1 MNFYQSV
8 QIVSRMWSKL
18 FACGPMRYLAPLA
31 DLTTSLV
38 IAAQC
43 IWTFIFIQME
53 LGVGLTYD
61 TSAVFGILTATLGFI
76 LPLQMNAALGKNK
89 ACLDNYNAFLGDI
102 QAFAWD
108 IVAFHTYVD
117 EKDQTHKLKS
127 LEILSNMFDILVAMP
142 ALAKWHFRGG
152 ADLKV
157 LTTKSNIFNDDNE
170 ALFKHT
176 GGGRDVMT
184 LAKQIPSMAKPE
196 VCFFKLLDYT
206 KDLGVSK
213 TQQQQGASLR
223 SWERAYGSWG
233 NMGNLA
239 AYTPPVV
246 FTYVLNVA
254 LLMYSVILPFQF
266 ASNGYHAVWM
276 VAIVGYFFLGLNS
289 AGSKV
294 GNAFAEGPQGF
305 QTVSEAQRGMT
316 TTMAKIWDVRFDIF
330 KDPENNQHRLHRSAA
345 VRDLGT
351 YVQNQ
356 LFKY

>member
-1 MNFYQSV
+1 
-8 QIVSRMWSKL
+8 MWSKL

-31 DLTTSLV
+31 DLTTFLV

-43 IWTFIFIQME
+43 LWTFIFIELE

-108 IVAFHTYVD
+108 IIAFYTRPQR
-117 EKDQTHKLKS
+117 KDDQNRKKS
-127 LEILSNMFDILVAMP
+127 EAVLSNMFDVIVAIP

-152 ADLKV
+152 ADFDL
-157 LTTKSNIFNDDNE
+157 LTTKSNIFMDNNQT
-170 ALFKHT
+170 LFKRT
-176 GGGRDVMT
+176 QGGSDVMR
-184 LAKQIPSMAKPE
+184 LSEQLPSMAKPE
-196 VCFFKLLDYT
+196 VCFFKLLDYS
-206 KDLGVSK
+206 KDLGVFE
-213 TQQQQGASLR
+213 TQLQQSASLR

-233 NMGNLA
+233 NMGNLN
-239 AYTPPVV
+239 AYKPPIL

-254 LLMYSVILPFQF
+254 LLMYSVLLPFQF
-266 ASNGYHAVWM
+266 VDQGYHGIWM
-276 VAIVGYFFLGLNS
+276 VAIIGYFFLGLNS

-305 QTVSEAQRGMT
+305 QTVSDSQRGAT
-316 TTMAKIWDVRFDIF
+316 KAMAEIWDARFDIF
-330 KDPENNQHRLHRSAA
+330 KDPELDRRHTLIRSAA
-345 VRDLGT
+345 KTNLSGLIGRGLL
-351 YVQNQ
+351 Y
-356 LFKY
+356 

>member
-1 MNFYQSV
+1 MTLYQS
-8 QIVSRMWSKL
+8 VSRMWSKVFTYNPL
-18 FACGPMRYLAPLA
+18 RYLAPLA
-31 DLTTSLV
+31 DLTTFLI

-43 IWTFIFIQME
+43 IWTWIFIELE
-53 LGVGLTYD
+53 LGVGLAYD

-108 IVAFHTYVD
+108 ILAFHTYKD
-117 EKDQTHKLKS
+117 EKEQTRKLKS
-127 LEILSNMFDILVAMP
+127 LEIISNMFDILVAMP

-152 ADLKV
+152 ADFEV
-157 LTTKSNIFNDDNE
+157 LTTKSDAHMNDE
-170 ALFKHT
+170 PLFKYT
-176 GGGRDVMT
+176 GGGRDVIT
-184 LAKQIPSMAKPE
+184 LANQIPSMAKPE

-213 TQQQQGASLR
+213 TQQQQDASLR

-239 AYTPPVV
+239 AYTPPIL

-254 LLMYSVILPFQF
+254 LMMYSVILPFQF

-276 VAIVGYFFLGLNS
+276 VAILGYFFLGLNS

-305 QTVSEAQRGMT
+305 QTVSDAQRSMT
-316 TTMAKIWDVRFDIF
+316 VTMAKIWKVKFDIF
-330 KDPENNQHRLHRSAA
+330 KDPENNQHSLHRSTA